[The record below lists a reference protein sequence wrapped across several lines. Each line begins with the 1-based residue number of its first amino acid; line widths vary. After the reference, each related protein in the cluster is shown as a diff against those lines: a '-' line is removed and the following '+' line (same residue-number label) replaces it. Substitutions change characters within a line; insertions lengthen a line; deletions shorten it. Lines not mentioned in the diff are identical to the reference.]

1 MRKSD
6 IDNMLKIC
14 ENIRNISNQQSYN
27 VSSAINQN
35 LVKITGKL
43 KEEFERMDNDKIV
56 INCPSIILI
65 KAADL
70 RYQEMSLSDYM
81 NNKMKEL
88 VMNNYKIIDFGI
100 SNIEGNFIYAFI
112 KYTS

>member
-6 IDNMLKIC
+6 IDDMLKAC
-14 ENIRNISNQQSYN
+14 ETIRNIFNKQNYN

-35 LVKITGKL
+35 LVKVTNKL
-43 KEEFERMDNDKIV
+43 KEEFERMDNEKLV
-56 INCPSIILI
+56 INCPAIILI

-88 VMNNYKIIDFGI
+88 VMNNYKIIDIGI
-100 SNIEGNFIYAFI
+100 SNVEGNFIYAFI

>member
-1 MRKSD
+1 MKK
-6 IDNMLKIC
+6 IEVEEMLKIC
-14 ENIRNISNQQSYN
+14 DNIQNISNKQSYN

-35 LVKITGKL
+35 LVKIKNTL
-43 KEEFERMDNDKIV
+43 KEEYNRMDNDKIT
-56 INCPSIILI
+56 INCPGIILI
-65 KAADL
+65 KASDL
-70 RYQEMSLSDYM
+70 QYKEQSLSDYI

-100 SNIEGNFIYAFI
+100 SGINGNQIYAFI